1 MDMNAARLS
10 PRETMAVTGWA
21 EGMGRAAPGSGA
33 CQRCQALARS
43 RPTRGAVTGTIK
55 RIVRDKGFGFITP
68 DDGSDDVFFHRSR
81 LAGRTQ
87 FEDLREGEQVEFQVR
102 AGEKGPQA
110 FDVKLR

>member
-1 MDMNAARLS
+1 MNAERLA

-81 LAGRTQ
+81 LGPRIE
-87 FEDLREGEQVEFQVR
+87 FEELREGDEVEFQTR
-102 AGEKGPQA
+102 PGEKGPQA
-110 FDVKLR
+110 FNVKPR